1 MGVKEII
8 GLLSGVAL
16 FLFGMSVMGDGLKK
30 ASGNKLEPILF
41 RLTNTMPKA
50 VILGAAVTAVIQSSC
65 ATAVM
70 VVGFVNSGM
79 MKVRQGI
86 YVTLGAIL
94 GTSITGWIICLSY
107 IEGAAGIAQFL
118 STATLTGVVALT
130 GIIMKMFAKKQ
141 GIKNIGDILLG
152 FAVLMFG
159 MSAMSGSVG
168 GLREEA
174 WFTSA
179 LTSMSNPFLGILV
192 GTAFTAL
199 LQSASAA
206 VGIVQALSTTG
217 AMTFDSALPLLM
229 GISFGA
235 SFPVILSAVGANAG
249 GRRTALVYPVSTGIG
264 VILTSALFY
273 IVNAI
278 FHFGFTKDIMN
289 PFSLAFIN
297 TVMRLLMLIILLP
310 LSGLI
315 EKLVTKLIKEK
326 EPTKKEKTVAVR
338 RLEERFIS
346 HPALAIE
353 QSRMTVNEMA
363 DISQEA
369 IMLSFELLEKF
380 DAAKLDKIKKLEST
394 SDELEDVLGS
404 YLVKLTRQEMTKKQ
418 NEDVSLILHTL
429 PDFESISDLA
439 VSIGLRAKI
448 LKDNGYTFSKN
459 ASHEINVM
467 CAAVAEDVSLTK
479 QAFVENSISMAIKV
493 EPLEEYI
500 DHLRDVIKSNYVARL
515 KNEECTLN
523 QGIVFSDIITNLERV
538 SDQCSKI
545 AVAMIELGADSYD
558 THEYLNTVRKK
569 QGKLFQSRYDEY
581 EKRFAL

>member
-206 VGIVQALSTTG
+206 VGIVQALSTTHQLRRVLPG
-217 AMTFDSALPLLM
+217 DPVGCRRERRRQKDSAGISRIHGNRSHPHLRSVLYRQRDLPLRLHK
-229 GISFGA
+229 GYHE
-235 SFPVILSAVGANAG
+235 PVLAG
-249 GRRTALVYPVSTGIG
+249 VYKYG
-264 VILTSALFY
+264 
-273 IVNAI
+273 
-278 FHFGFTKDIMN
+278 H
-289 PFSLAFIN
+289 
-297 TVMRLLMLIILLP
+297 
-310 LSGLI
+310 
-315 EKLVTKLIKEK
+315 
-326 EPTKKEKTVAVR
+326 
-338 RLEERFIS
+338 
-346 HPALAIE
+346 
-353 QSRMTVNEMA
+353 
-363 DISQEA
+363 EA
-369 IMLSFELLEKF
+369 F
-380 DAAKLDKIKKLEST
+380 DADYPAAAFGLDRK
-394 SDELEDVLGS
+394 
-404 YLVKLTRQEMTKKQ
+404 
-418 NEDVSLILHTL
+418 
-429 PDFESISDLA
+429 
-439 VSIGLRAKI
+439 
-448 LKDNGYTFSKN
+448 
-459 ASHEINVM
+459 
-467 CAAVAEDVSLTK
+467 
-479 QAFVENSISMAIKV
+479 
-493 EPLEEYI
+493 
-500 DHLRDVIKSNYVARL
+500 ARH
-515 KNEECTLN
+515 KAD
-523 QGIVFSDIITNLERV
+523 QGE
-538 SDQCSKI
+538 
-545 AVAMIELGADSYD
+545 GADKEGED
-558 THEYLNTVRKK
+558 RRRQK
-569 QGKLFQSRYDEY
+569 
-581 EKRFAL
+581 A